1 MSVEK
6 LLSLSPVY
14 QGYKAVKDGKL
25 PGALFGLAGLGVEQM
40 GKKKRKKKKK
50 VADVGQANVG
60 QSQAAFQAMP
70 KTNRKGGG
78 MVNKSKV
85 MYGYKKGGQV

>member
-60 QSQAAFQAMP
+60 QSQAAFQTMP
-70 KTNRKGGG
+70 KTNKKGGG
-78 MVNKSKV
+78 MINKGKV